1 MSDDIPRF
9 TFESVRQ
16 AQRRIKQ
23 MRAELQGSLSEPAHL
38 SNAERRRQEEI
49 RSVASEETFR
59 ELFVNGN
66 ESGEGDAS

>member
-23 MRAELQGSLSEPAHL
+23 MRAELQGSLSEPKYML
-38 SNAERRRQEEI
+38 NAERRRQEEI
-49 RSVASEETFR
+49 RSVASEEAFR
-59 ELFVNGN
+59 KLFVNGN